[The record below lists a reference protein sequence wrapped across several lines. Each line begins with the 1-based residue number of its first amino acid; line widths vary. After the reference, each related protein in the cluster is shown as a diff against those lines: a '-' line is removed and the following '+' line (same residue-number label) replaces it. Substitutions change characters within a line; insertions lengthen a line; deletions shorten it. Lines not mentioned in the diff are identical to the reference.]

1 MNAAIYARISTHEQ
15 QTLPIQLKAMEKYA
29 MQREWNV
36 VIKVA
41 DVGSGASERP
51 KRDSLLFAAR
61 RREIDTIIV
70 WKLDRWGRS
79 LSDLISTLE
88 ELNCLGVGFIS
99 ITEALDFTT
108 PAGKALTGML
118 AVFSEFER
126 DLLRERIKAGIA
138 KAKEDGKF
146 TGRPLSASLKTEEV
160 LKLFAEGKSKS
171 SIAKTLNIGRSSV
184 GRIIKKMKDES
195 NQNFASLTH

>member
-1 MNAAIYARISTHEQ
+1 MNAAIYARSSTHEQ
-15 QTLPIQLKAMEKYA
+15 QTLPIQIEAMERYA
-29 MQREWNV
+29 KQREWNV
-36 VIKVA
+36 VFKVA
-41 DVGSGASERP
+41 DVGSGASDRP
-51 KRDSLLFAAR
+51 KRDSLLLAAK
-61 RREIDTIIV
+61 RREIDNIIV

-126 DLLRERIKAGIA
+126 DLLKERIKAGIA
-138 KAKEDGKF
+138 KAKENGKF
-146 TGRPLSASLKTEEV
+146 TGRPLSASLKKDEV
-160 LKLFAEGKSKS
+160 LKLFAQGKSKS
-171 SIAKTLNIGRSSV
+171 SIAKTLNIGRTSV
-184 GRIIKKMKDES
+184 GRIIKKMKCES
-195 NQNFASLTH
+195 GQNQYTVTN